1 MDSKKSSDEELAD
14 ISKWFKEQTG
24 PGNKTAERVA
34 ILRAG
39 ESMRPADKRICFDP
53 YAIHFISPSI
63 LEWAANNPEEVRLMQ
78 ERTDRLVPGL
88 DNSIITRVR
97 YFDDF
102 IIKLANEGLEQLVI
116 LGAGYD
122 SRPYRIDCLKNI
134 KIFEVDHPATQVR
147 KIEKIKKIFGS
158 LPGNVT
164 YVAANL
170 STEDLGQRLQEKGY
184 ARSLKTL
191 FIMEGLLM
199 YLSPESV
206 DEILSFIKNNSGK
219 GSTILFDYYPRS
231 VVDGTSTQEAGRNIY
246 NQLMQL
252 GEPLRFGIHDGKV
265 GEFLADRGFSQ
276 ARNVTSQDYE
286 RIYLIGANKGRIVSS
301 LLNFAHASVE

>member
-1 MDSKKSSDEELAD
+1 MGCRKSNDEELAD
-14 ISKWFKEQTG
+14 MSKWFKEQTG

-39 ESMRPADKRICFDP
+39 ESMKPDDKRICFDP

-63 LEWAANNPEEVRLMQ
+63 LEWAAHNPEEVRSMQ

-102 IIKLANEGLEQLVI
+102 IIKSANEGLEQLVI

-122 SRPYRIDCLKNI
+122 SRPYRIDGLKNI
-134 KIFEVDHPATQVR
+134 KIFEVDHPATQVE

-164 YVAANL
+164 YIATNL
-170 STEDLGQRLQEKGY
+170 STEDLGQRLLEKGY
-184 ARSLKTL
+184 VRSLKTL
-191 FIMEGLLM
+191 FVMEGLLM
-199 YLSPESV
+199 YLSPDSV
-206 DEILSFIKNNSGK
+206 DEILFFIRNNSGK
-219 GSTILFDYYPRS
+219 GSTILFDYYPQS
-231 VVDGTSTQEAGRNIY
+231 VVDGTSTQDAGRNIY

-252 GEPLRFGIHDGKV
+252 GEPLRFGIDDEKV
-265 GEFLADRGFSQ
+265 EEFLTDRGFSQ

-286 RIYLIGANKGRIVSS
+286 RIYLNGENKGRIVSS
-301 LLNFAHASVE
+301 LLNFAYASVE